1 VLVKKQGVQNP
12 KNMKKYFKLKNLL
25 ILLVLILILIQ
36 FYRPA
41 KNISTEISSNSI
53 LTAVVVPQEV
63 EQILKTSCYDCHSNN
78 TVYPWYNNIAPV
90 SWWLDHHV
98 KEGKKELNFDEWA
111 NYTDK
116 RKNHK
121 LKEIKEQTEE
131 KEMPLKSYLWIHND
145 AKLSDSQIKTLVD
158 WARILNPDIDKE
170 EVSAEH

>member
-1 VLVKKQGVQNP
+1 
-12 KNMKKYFKLKNLL
+12 MKKYFKLKNLL
-25 ILLVLILILIQ
+25 ILLVLILVLIQ

-90 SWWLDHHV
+90 SWWLDNHV

-111 NYTDK
+111 SYSDK

-121 LKEIKEQTEE
+121 LKEIKKQTEE
-131 KEMPLKSYLWIHND
+131 KEMPLESYLWIHND

-158 WARILNPDIDKE
+158 WARSLNPDIDKE
-170 EVSAEH
+170 EVREEH